1 MISLVR
7 PSAEYAESWAA
18 AVREF
23 AADGTTMHGS
33 GLWNHEDPVA
43 TGIEQVIDYLRLTEL
58 PDPADPSA
66 RVPCTYFWIVEDGEF
81 LGYLAMRHEL
91 NDWLLEEGGHIG
103 YSVRPSRR
111 REGHAARALALALD
125 EARAIGLDRVLVT
138 ADDVNAPSWR
148 TIESNGGVLEDVRHG
163 KRRYWIELG

>member
-1 MISLVR
+1 MTSLVR
-7 PSAEYAESWAA
+7 PSVEYADSWAA

-23 AADGTTMHGS
+23 TEDGTAMNGS
-33 GLWNHEDPVA
+33 GLWHLDDPLAAGV
-43 TGIEQVIDYLRLTEL
+43 EQVVEDLRRSREHAS
-58 PDPADPSA
+58 PPVQ
-66 RVPCTYFWIVEDGEF
+66 VPCTYFWIVEDGEF
-81 LGYLAMRHEL
+81 VGYLAMRHEL

-148 TIESNGGVLEDVRHG
+148 TIESNGGVLEDVRKG